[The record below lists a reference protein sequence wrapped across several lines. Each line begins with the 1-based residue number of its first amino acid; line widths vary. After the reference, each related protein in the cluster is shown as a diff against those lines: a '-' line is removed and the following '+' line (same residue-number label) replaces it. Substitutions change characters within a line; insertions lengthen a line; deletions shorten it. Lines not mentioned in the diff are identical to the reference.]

1 MRPIAH
7 FRRRLAELASLR
19 ERFGDLIVAERGL
32 LFVGALALTGEILC
46 QLIAPFSMMY
56 IVDGLLIPQSR
67 RLFPFPEG
75 YAAEHPERFLV
86 AVCLAVVAIAAV
98 GGLLAYVRAI
108 STATAGQRMV
118 MKLRKRLYAHLHA
131 LSLRFHQ
138 GNRLGDLLMRITGD
152 IPMLR
157 EVLSGAILELA
168 GRIVL
173 VISTFALLLAID
185 APLALASAAVL
196 IAVGALSMLFSRR
209 ILKVAKKQREQEG
222 VLANTANETLAA
234 LVLVKALG
242 REDEVVRR
250 FARQNRTSMRQ
261 GLKGTRLQ
269 ASLSRWVEIV
279 FAIGVA
285 AVLLFG
291 VHRVQSGAM
300 TPGMLVSFLTLVRSI
315 NKPLRR
321 ASRITA
327 QIGKAAA
334 CGERIVEVL
343 RIAPEEVDAPDA
355 IPAPPLKGEIEFRG
369 VSFSYDGVGEDERL
383 GMREE
388 EEEEAISAEEDDEE
402 FEAGDRLGDG
412 DAGGTGP
419 RALDSIPLSS
429 RRSALRGIDLHFAAG
444 ERIAIVG
451 RNGAGK
457 STLMHLLL
465 RFYEPTVGEILFDG
479 VPAGRYTI
487 RSVRDRISIALQ
499 GTILFGS
506 SVRENLR
513 FYAPEADDAA
523 MERALDR
530 VGAHFVKELPEGLA
544 TELAE
549 GGSDLSGGQ
558 RRKLTLAGS
567 LLRDAPILILDEPTS
582 SIDPASRDDLLR
594 RLPEAI
600 AGRTTL
606 IITHD
611 PSLLGLIDRVVHL
624 EDGCIAGEGAH
635 EALRARSPA
644 YRALL
649 REGVAGE
656 GALR

>member
-1 MRPIAH
+1 MRPIAR

-19 ERFGDLIVAERGL
+19 ARFGDLIAAERGL
-32 LFVGALALTGEILC
+32 LFLGGLALAGEILC

-56 IVDGLLIPQSR
+56 IVDGLLIPEPR

-75 YAAEHPERFLV
+75 YSERFPDRFLA
-86 AVCLAVVAIAAV
+86 AVCLAVVAIAGI

-108 STATAGQRMV
+108 ATATAGQRMV

-157 EVLSGAILELA
+157 EVLSGAILDLA

-173 VISTFALLLAID
+173 IASTFALLLALD

-196 IAVGALSMLFSRR
+196 LAVGALSMLFSRR
-209 ILKVAKKQREQEG
+209 ILRVAKKQREQEG

-234 LVLVKALG
+234 LPLVKALG
-242 REDEVVRR
+242 REEEVVRQ
-250 FARQNRTSMRQ
+250 FARQNRTSMRR

-269 ASLSRWVEIV
+269 ASLSRWVELV

-291 VHRVQSGAM
+291 VRRVQGGAM
-300 TPGMLVSFLTLVRSI
+300 TAGTLVSFLMLVRSI

-321 ASRITA
+321 ASRITT

-334 CGERIVEVL
+334 CGERIIEVL
-343 RIAPEEVDAPDA
+343 RIEPEEVDAPDA
-355 IPAPPLKGEIEFRG
+355 IPAPPLEGEIEFRD
-369 VSFSYDGVGEDERL
+369 VSFVYQGTEVENRL
-383 GMREE
+383 SGASPDEE
-388 EEEEAISAEEDDEE
+388 ETDLGFADGDDEIPSSV
-402 FEAGDRLGDG
+402 
-412 DAGGTGP
+412 GTGEP
-419 RALDSIPLSS
+419 VARGAVQVPS
-429 RRSALRGIDLHFAAG
+429 RRSALRGVDLHIAAG
-444 ERIAIVG
+444 EKIGIVG

-465 RFYEPTVGEILFDG
+465 RFYEPTEGEIRLDG
-479 VPAGRYTI
+479 VPARRYTI

-499 GTILFGS
+499 GTTLFGS

-513 FYAPEADDAA
+513 FYAPAAGDAA
-523 MERALDR
+523 MEDALDR
-530 VGAHFVKELPEGLA
+530 VGAEFVRHLPEGLA

-558 RRKLTLAGS
+558 RRKLALAGA
-567 LLRDAPILILDEPTS
+567 LLREAPILILDEPTS
-582 SIDPASRDDLLR
+582 SIDPASRDDIIA

-600 AGRTTL
+600 AGRTTI

-611 PSLLGLIDRVVHL
+611 PALLGSVDRIVHL
-624 EDGCIAGEGAH
+624 ESGRIAGVGSHAE
-635 EALRARSPA
+635 LRAGSPG
-644 YRALL
+644 YRALF
-649 REGVAGE
+649 REDLQGE
-656 GALR
+656 EARR